1 MGSCSSGQMAFSC
14 HQLKEKK
21 KTADDHKYVECL
33 KKKIIITYTQFT
45 HKTAVCA
52 ALYDGKKG
60 KMYFYTVHHG
70 AVSSNATHYSIER
83 AKKTSRPLV

>member
-33 KKKIIITYTQFT
+33 KKNNNNNVHTVYTQDSG
-45 HKTAVCA
+45 VCSHYTMEKKA
-52 ALYDGKKG
+52 NVFLYCASRRGIFKCHTL
-60 KMYFYTVHHG
+60 FY
-70 AVSSNATHYSIER
+70 
-83 AKKTSRPLV
+83 